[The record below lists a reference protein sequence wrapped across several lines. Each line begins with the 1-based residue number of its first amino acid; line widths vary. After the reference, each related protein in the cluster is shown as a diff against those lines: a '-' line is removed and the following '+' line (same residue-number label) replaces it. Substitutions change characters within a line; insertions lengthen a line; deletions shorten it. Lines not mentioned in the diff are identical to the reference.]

1 MDEEER
7 DGDARPAMKRRPTVY
22 QVAEKAGVSIA
33 TVSRALR
40 GDGSVAAATRQR
52 VLDAAE
58 ELAREQDEAATGG
71 RRRPTVYQVAEKAG
85 VSIATVSRALRDDG
99 AVTAKTRQRVL
110 DAVAE
115 LNWSPSRTAM
125 ALAGVANDTV
135 AIVFPDLSGPYYA
148 NVIAGFESEVV
159 DRGSAVMVLATHGRA
174 ASAQMVR
181 DLSTR
186 VDGLVIMD
194 QTIPDKVVGE
204 IAADVPVVLLARPSL
219 PGVASVRTENADSA
233 HKITRHVLGHAR
245 RRLRFLGDPDL
256 SPDVRDRW
264 LGFVRAHEDFE
275 LPAPEPL
282 RAEGLAPEHGYD
294 AALPILTDNGVDAI
308 VCANDELASGVYR
321 AAAEAGRSIP
331 DEVAVTGWDDVNIA
345 LHLSPRLTTVRQP
358 LRSLGATAGRLLFGQ
373 MESGTAQGEVLVTE
387 MVIRESCGCEDVPP
401 FYEFPTG

>member
-1 MDEEER
+1 MDEEVR
-7 DGDARPAMKRRPTVY
+7 GGDARPQMRRRPTVY

-58 ELAREQDEAATGG
+58 LLAREQDDADTG
-71 RRRPTVYQVAEKAG
+71 RKRPTVYQVAEKAG

-99 AVTAKTRQRVL
+99 TVAAKTRQRVL

-125 ALAGVANDTV
+125 ALAGVAHDTV

-159 DRGSAVMVLATHGRA
+159 DRGSAVMVLATHGRQ

-204 IAADVPVVLLARPSL
+204 IAADVAVVLLARPSL
-219 PGVASVRTENADSA
+219 PGIASVRTENTDSA
-233 HKITRHVLGHAR
+233 RELTAHVLWHGR

-264 LGFVRAHEDFE
+264 LGFEAAHEE
-275 LPAPEPL
+275 LGLKPAPPL
-282 RAEGLAPEHGYD
+282 RSTGLYPEQGYL
-294 AALPILTDNGVDAI
+294 AALPVLREGEVDAF

-321 AAAEAGRSIP
+321 AAGETGRTIP
-331 DEVAVTGWDDVNIA
+331 GDLAVTGFDDVAIA
-345 LHLSPRLTTVRQP
+345 SHLTPTLTTVRQP
-358 LRSLGATAGRLLFGQ
+358 LRALGAAAGALLFGQ
-373 MESGTAQGEVLVTE
+373 MESGQAASEVLATE
-387 MVIRESCGCEDVPP
+387 MVIRESCGCTLVVV
-401 FYEFPTG
+401 